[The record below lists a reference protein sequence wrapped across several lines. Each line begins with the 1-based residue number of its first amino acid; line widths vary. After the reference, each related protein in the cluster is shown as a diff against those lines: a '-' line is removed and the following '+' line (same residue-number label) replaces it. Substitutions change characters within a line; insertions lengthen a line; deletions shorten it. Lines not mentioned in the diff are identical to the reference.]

1 MLGFGGDGVIRRCV
15 GVVFLIQYDVLDG
28 VLRILEGKVRS
39 MQQFPAPGS
48 ALLKWVGDILE
59 VRVSRKGRC
68 AGKMYFRTN
77 VGKADL
83 HRDEV
88 LAHVGEG
95 QPLIQGR
102 DWTDYP
108 MEHLGNGEYRVELP
122 LLEVGV
128 FEGKACFIPTSSPV
142 PEWPEGEN
150 LRIKVAPADTAS
162 TNTVYAA
169 FVRQFG
175 KHMACEKAPTVH
187 TGAEAELDQ
196 AGYTVIPPSGTFRA
210 LIRQLDHICNTLG
223 FRNIL
228 LLPIHPTPTTYGR
241 MGRYGSP
248 FAGRDFMDIDPALA
262 EFDTAATPLDQF
274 HELIAAVHAR
284 GASLMMDLPA
294 NHTGWAS
301 ILHAHHPEW
310 YKRNEDGSFHSPGA
324 WGVTWED
331 LVELDYSHGELCKA
345 IAEVFLYW
353 CRQGVDGFRCDAGYM
368 IPKKAW
374 DVVVARVRKEFPD
387 TIFLLEGLGGS
398 MDVTAALIG
407 KTGLD
412 WAYSEMFQTYDRG
425 AFEWLM
431 PWMTLL
437 SQTAGPLVHF
447 AETHDNNRL
456 AATSKIYARLRTM
469 LSAMF
474 SQQGA
479 WGITAGVEWYATEK
493 IDVHGC
499 AGLNWGAKENMCDLI
514 RRLNL
519 ILRCHP
525 LFGAAT
531 SIDLIQQGEGNV
543 LAAIR
548 RREGYEPLLIL
559 ANLSTDRP
567 ATVAYDTSKFTATR
581 TWDLISGSAVETHG
595 EVLLNAGQVCC
606 LSADPADVKKI
617 AAGLAQSGMPPAV
630 NRMERARWVMALRT
644 LYRLNEPVDFA
655 QDRAALVERFI
666 ADPEAFCRDR
676 KTGLPR
682 TVRYDLPQDL
692 YREVPVPPGCLLYVR
707 APFEFTVKVTRKRIA
722 YEDSLTASA
731 LGNPRRTIYKR
742 RSIVLADASHGV
754 VLPVHT
760 PDELRDEHLV
770 LEVERYDGEASRT
783 VTGTVVVLGQGD
795 TPDLVKR
802 SFSGLEV
809 KALDNARLLLTNG
822 TGAMAQMRLKWG
834 DIRSQYDC
842 ILGLNR
848 HPAVPDDRQIFLT
861 RMRAWVLC
869 NGYSTPLAGPCIER
883 VTVSPEGKAA
893 EWRFAAP
900 CGMGRRIPL
909 SVRVALEPL
918 TNRVVMKFKREF
930 AAGESV
936 DPSDSIGL
944 VLRPD
949 IEWRNFHCKTK
960 AYTGA
965 EKYFPEVTK
974 ALPRGF
980 TFAPEQGYA
989 MRVELSGG
997 EFNPGEEWSYSVA
1010 HPEEAARGQ
1019 EAQSDLW
1026 SPGWFH
1032 IELNRGDEVTLI
1044 AGEELK
1050 SPPRVPALTEPLP
1063 TETLTI
1069 REAMR
1074 QTLSNYIV
1082 RRDAHKTIIAG
1093 YPWFLDWGRDTLIV
1107 LRGIIAAKDKETTL
1121 DILSEFGRF
1130 EKGGTIPNMIRG
1142 EDDANRETVDAPLW
1156 YGTVVADAIE
1166 AFGKKSILSHK
1177 CGNRTVKE
1185 ILIGIAEGYIA
1196 GTENGIKMDERTG
1209 LIWAPSHF
1217 TWMDTNYPAGTPRN
1231 GYSVEIQALWVKLL
1245 DLLGEVDA
1253 PKWKTLAIKARNAFI
1268 RLFPL
1273 ADHGGLSDCLYAD
1286 AGVSAEEAVQDDAVR
1301 PNQLYAVTL
1310 GLLRDYRTLAEDV
1323 IHATAQLLTPGSIRT
1338 LADKPVARLLEIRR
1352 DGQLLNNPRCPYWG
1366 RYEGDE
1372 DTRRKPAYHNG
1383 TGWPFPF
1390 PLYAEALVSVFGDVA
1405 KPMALSYLTSATMLI
1420 NSDCVTQLPECTQG
1434 NAPHEPCGTGAQAWS
1449 VSEFYRVLERLQA

>member
-1 MLGFGGDGVIRRCV
+1 
-15 GVVFLIQYDVLDG
+15 
-28 VLRILEGKVRS
+28 
-39 MQQFPAPGS
+39 MQQSPATGS

-59 VRVSRKGRC
+59 VRVSRKAKS

-77 VGKADL
+77 IGKADL

-95 QPLIQGR
+95 QPLVQGR

-108 MEHLGNGEYRVELP
+108 MEALGNGEYVVRLP
-122 LLEVGV
+122 LLDVGV
-128 FEGKACFIPTSSPV
+128 FEGKACFIPAHSPV
-142 PEWPEGEN
+142 PEWPKGEN
-150 LRIKVAPADTAS
+150 LRIKVAPVESVAA
-162 TNTVYAA
+162 NTIYAA

-175 KHMACEKAPTVH
+175 EHMRYDHAPQVH
-187 TGAEAELDQ
+187 TAAEAELDH

-210 LIRQLDHICNTLG
+210 LIRQLDHICNHLG

-248 FAGRDFMDIDPALA
+248 FAGRDFTDIDPALA
-262 EFDTAATPLDQF
+262 EFDPKASPLDQF
-274 HELIAAVHAR
+274 HELISAVHAR
-284 GASLMMDLPA
+284 GATLMMDLPA

-301 ILHAHHPEW
+301 IIMAHRPEW
-310 YKRNEDGSFHSPGA
+310 YKRNGDGSFHSPGA
-324 WGVTWED
+324 WGVVWED
-331 LVELDYSHGELCKA
+331 LVELDYSHAELCKS

-368 IPKKAW
+368 IPQKAW
-374 DVVVARVRKEFPD
+374 DVIVARVRKEFPD

-398 MDVTAALIG
+398 MDITAALIG

-431 PWMTLL
+431 PHMTLL
-437 SQTAGPLVHF
+437 SETAGPLVHF

-456 AATSKIYARLRTM
+456 AANSKIYARLRTM

-474 SQQGA
+474 AQQGA
-479 WGITAGVEWYATEK
+479 FGITAGVEWYATEK

-499 AGLNWGAKENMCDLI
+499 GGLNWGAQENQCDLI
-514 RRLNL
+514 RRLNM
-519 ILRCHP
+519 ILRGHP
-525 LFGAAT
+525 LFGPNT
-531 SIDLIQQGEGNV
+531 HIQLIQRGEGNV

-548 RREGYEPLLIL
+548 RREGYQPLLIL
-559 ANLSTDRP
+559 ANLATDRP
-567 ATVAYDTSKFTATR
+567 ATVCYDGVAFPQTR
-581 TWDLISGSAVETHG
+581 TWDLIAGCAVEAKASG
-595 EVLLNAGQVCC
+595 VLLNPGQVCC
-606 LSADPADVKKI
+606 LTTEQTDLAKLE
-617 AAGLAQSGMPPAV
+617 AGMHQQGMPPIV
-630 NRMERARWVMALRT
+630 NRMTRLRWVMAMRT
-644 LYRLNEPVDFA
+644 LSRLNEPIDLTGDLV
-655 QDRAALVERFI
+655 ALGERFV
-666 ADPEAFCRDR
+666 ADPEAFCKDP

-682 TVRYDLPQDL
+682 TVRMDLPQDL
-692 YREVPVPPGCLLYVR
+692 NREVPVPPGCLLYVR
-707 APFEFTVKVTRKRIA
+707 APFEFTVTLSRKRDA
-722 YEDSLTASA
+722 MDESLVATGV
-731 LGNPRRTIYKR
+731 GNQRRVIYKR
-742 RSIVLADASHGV
+742 RSIALADAAYGV
-754 VLPVHT
+754 VLPAHT
-760 PDELRDEHLV
+760 ADELRDEHLTI
-770 LEVERYDGEASRT
+770 EIERYDGDRSRRQY
-783 VTGTVVVLGQGD
+783 GTVVVLGEGD
-795 TPDLVKR
+795 NDTLVKQT
-802 SFSGLEV
+802 FTGIEV
-809 KALDNARLLLTNG
+809 KELATARLLLTNG

-842 ILGLNR
+842 ILALNR
-848 HPAVPDDRQIFLT
+848 HPAVPDDRQVFLT
-861 RMRAWVLC
+861 RLRGWVLC
-869 NGYSTPLAGPCIER
+869 NGYSMPLGGPCTKKVIA
-883 VTVSPEGKAA
+883 SADGKVA
-893 EWRFAAP
+893 EWHFDAP

-909 SVRVALEPL
+909 VVRVALEPL
-918 TNRVVMKFKREF
+918 SNRVVLNFKRGY
-930 AAGESV
+930 ATGDMADPADSV
-936 DPSDSIGL
+936 GL

-960 AYTGA
+960 AYAGA
-965 EKYFPEVTK
+965 EEAFPKMIRHE
-974 ALPRGF
+974 ALGF
-980 TFAPEQGYA
+980 TFAPEPKF
-989 MRVELSGG
+989 ELKVAFSKGDW
-997 EFNPGEEWSYSVA
+997 NPEPEWCYSVG

-1032 IELNRGDEVTLI
+1032 VELKRGDEVSMV
-1044 AGEELK
+1044 AGENLK
-1050 SPPRVPALTEPLP
+1050 HAPRVPALTAPL
-1063 TETLTI
+1063 EGQSLSVSD
-1069 REAMR
+1069 AMR
-1074 QTLSNYIV
+1074 AALTNYIV

-1107 LRGIIAAKDKETTL
+1107 LRGIIAAKDKETTF

-1156 YGTVVADAIE
+1156 YGTTVADAITV
-1166 AFGKKSILSHK
+1166 FGKKEVLSHT
-1177 CGNRTVKE
+1177 CGKRTVKD
-1185 ILIGIAEGYIA
+1185 ILIAIAEGYIA
-1196 GTENGIKMDERTG
+1196 GTENGIHMDERTG
-1209 LIWAPSHF
+1209 LIWAPAHF

-1245 DLLGEVDA
+1245 DLLGTHVDK
-1253 PKWKTLAIKARNAFI
+1253 KWKTLAAKARNAFI

-1273 ADHGGLSDCLYAD
+1273 PDRGGLSDCLYAD
-1286 AGVSAEEAVQDDAVR
+1286 YGVSAEDAVRDDAVR

-1310 GLLRDYRTLAEDV
+1310 GLLDGYHHLAEDV
-1323 IHATAQLLTPGSIRT
+1323 LQATAQLLQPGSIRT
-1338 LADKPVARLLEIRR
+1338 LADRPTARPLPIWR
-1352 DGQLLNNPRCPYWG
+1352 DGVLLNDPHRPYWG

-1390 PLYAEALVSVFGDVA
+1390 APYAEALVKVYGEAA
-1405 KPMALSYLTSATMLI
+1405 KPMALSYLTSATTLI

-1449 VSEFYRVLERLQA
+1449 VSEFYRVLTLAKMP